1 MTMNVFLLGGGTRL
15 AAHLG
20 AIGAIEDRS
29 GPIRSWAG
37 ASAGS
42 LVAAVRAAGYSH
54 DTAVQLM
61 LETNYRQFFD
71 VRPLELFRG
80 YGLCSGR
87 RLEKWLNVILRGVRF
102 KDLAAPLSIVCTNI
116 ETGGPVIFSRETAP
130 NLNVAT
136 AVRCSVGIPGLFAVK
151 RVNGAVLVDGG
162 LTPIDESLLFP
173 EDAGEVLTVRMIR
186 DRQSRPM
193 RSRFGWA
200 AYVQRIASLLLDAGD
215 DPRFLPAPRQRIL
228 MIRTGPH
235 SAVDFDLSPQ
245 DKQELYKAGYEQC
258 QSLLERERAQ
268 PRPTLQGILREV
280 DENLERLNAAISTP
294 QGPCA
299 LSQRGGW

>member
-20 AIGAIEDRS
+20 ALGAIEDRS

-42 LVAAVRAAGYSH
+42 LIAAVRASGYSH
-54 DTAVQLM
+54 DRAVQLM

-71 VRPLELFRG
+71 LRPLELFRG
-80 YGLCSGR
+80 YGLCSGK
-87 RLEKWLNVILRGVRF
+87 RLEKWLNVVLRGIKF
-102 KDLAAPLSIVCTNI
+102 KDLDAALSIVCTDI
-116 ETGGPVIFSRETAP
+116 ESGEPVVFSRDTAP
-130 NLNVAT
+130 EMNVAT

-173 EDAGEVLTVRMIR
+173 EGSGDVLTIRMVR

-200 AYVQRIASLLLDAGD
+200 AYIQRIASLLLDAGD
-215 DPRFLPAPRQRIL
+215 DPRFFPAPSQRIL

-235 SAVDFDLSPQ
+235 SAVDFDLTPQ
-245 DKQELYKAGYEQC
+245 DKHDLYQAGYDQC
-258 QSLLERERAQ
+258 QALLARETS
-268 PRPTLQGILREV
+268 PSRPTLQSILREV
-280 DENLERLNAAISTP
+280 DENLERLNEAVYT
-294 QGPCA
+294 
-299 LSQRGGW
+299 R